1 MSSIDKQLAP
11 FTALVAR
18 QEEIIKKQEEVI
30 RELTDFRERIENIVY
45 RGQELDEHGN
55 SKPYRFDHLLG
66 ELRAA
71 LNNEFEWKQPWRVV
85 K

>member
-1 MSSIDKQLAP
+1 MSNLDKQIRP
-11 FTALVAR
+11 FMEAIER
-18 QEEIIKKQEEVI
+18 RDEIIKKQQAAL
-30 RELTDFRERIENIVY
+30 RELTDFREQIENIVY

-66 ELRAA
+66 ELRAV
-71 LNNEFEWKQPWRVV
+71 LNNETWQAPWRVV